1 MSVTN
6 PHAHD
11 EKYSPTVE
19 KVEDAGHAARNNI
32 DYDEEF
38 SPEEQKKIIRRIDLR
53 LVTITGLAY
62 CVSLMDRTNLS
73 MAAVAGM
80 VVDLELY
87 VGYRYSIV
95 VLMFFVPYVI
105 FQPPMT
111 VITRKLGPTV
121 FLGSIVILWGAILI
135 GMGFTK
141 NWQQMTACRVLL
153 GLLEAGYF
161 PGCVYL
167 LSSWYARYDVQKRF
181 SIFYLIGCVASAL
194 AGILAFG
201 LMQLDGSQGLA
212 GWRWIFILE
221 GVITGAIGILAIIFL
236 VDFPDRAHKSWK
248 FLTERECAF
257 VVRRIN
263 RDRSDG
269 DAEPF
274 TMKRFLKPAL
284 DLKIWAFAMVFFC
297 VTTVSYA
304 IAYFLPIIL
313 SEGMGFDTGTS
324 QCLVAPPYAAAG
336 FVMYGTSWVGDKYRT
351 RGPVLIFNAL
361 LCIIGLPMMGFS
373 TSNAVQYVGVFFTV
387 AGSNSN
393 IPAVMAYQANNVR
406 GQWTRA
412 LSSATL
418 VGFGGIG
425 GIAGSLVFR
434 EQDKPHYR
442 PGIWCAIACN
452 LLLMLIVVVQ
462 SVWFR
467 IANKRAE
474 RGERIIEGAPGFR
487 YTI

>member
-1 MSVTN
+1 MASITSSK
-6 PHAHD
+6 H
-11 EKYSPTVE
+11 ESRVE
-19 KVEDAGHAARNNI
+19 KIEDANLPALNDI

-38 SPEEQKKIIRRIDLR
+38 TPAEQKRIIRRIDYR

-111 VITRKLGPTV
+111 VITRKLGPTL
-121 FLGSIVILWGAILI
+121 FLGSIVISWGAILV

-167 LSSWYARYDVQKRF
+167 LSSWYARYDVHKRF

-201 LMQLDGSQGLA
+201 LMQLDGSHGIE

-221 GVITGAIGILAIIFL
+221 GVITGFIGILAIIFL

-248 FLTERECAF
+248 FLSEKECAF

-274 TMKRFLKPAL
+274 SLRRFLKPAL
-284 DLKIWAFAMVFFC
+284 DAKIWGFAMIFFC

-313 SEGMGFDTGTS
+313 SEGMGFSTGTS
-324 QCLVAPPYAAAG
+324 QCLVAPPYAFAG
-336 FVMYGTSWVGDKYRT
+336 FIMYGTSWVGDKYRT

-373 TSNAVQYVGVFFTV
+373 TNNAVQYVGIFFTV
-387 AGSNSN
+387 SGSNSN

-434 EQDKPHYR
+434 EQDKPKYG
-442 PGIWCAIACN
+442 PGVWCAIACN
-452 LLLMLIVVVQ
+452 LLLMLIVAVQ

-467 IANKRAE
+467 YANKQAD
-474 RGERIIEGAPGFR
+474 RGQRIIEGAPGFR

>member
-1 MSVTN
+1 MATFG
-6 PHAHD
+6 D
-11 EKYSPTVE
+11 EKRSSVE
-19 KVEDAGHAARNNI
+19 KIEDANLPALNSL
-32 DYDEEF
+32 DYDEEY
-38 SPEEQKKIIRRIDLR
+38 SPEEQKRIIRRVDLR

-73 MAAVAGM
+73 NAAIAGM
-80 VVDLELY
+80 VEELHLY
-87 VGYRYSIV
+87 VGSRYSIV
-95 VLMFFVPYVI
+95 VLMFFVPYI
-105 FQPPMT
+105 ICQPPLT
-111 VITRKLGPTV
+111 AITKKLGPTY
-121 FLGSIVILWGAILI
+121 FLGSIVISWGAILI
-135 GMGFTK
+135 GMGFAK
-141 NWQQMTACRVLL
+141 NWNHLVACRVLL

-181 SIFYLIGCVASAL
+181 SVFYLIGCVASAL

-201 LMQLDGSQGLA
+201 LMQMDGVQGLG
-212 GWRWIFILE
+212 GWRWIFIIE
-221 GVITGAIGILAIIFL
+221 GVITSVIGILAIIFL
-236 VDFPDRAHKSWK
+236 VDFPERAHKSWR
-248 FLTERECAF
+248 FLSEKECAF
-257 VVRRIN
+257 IVRRIN

-269 DAEPF
+269 NAEPF
-274 TMKRFLKPAL
+274 TLKRFLSPAL
-284 DLKIWAFAMVFFC
+284 DLKIWGFAMIFFC

-313 SEGMGFDTGTS
+313 SVGMGFDTGVS
-324 QCLVAPPYAAAG
+324 QCLVAPPYVAAG
-336 FVMYGTSWVGDKYRT
+336 FVMYGTAWAGDKYRT

-361 LCIIGLPMMGFS
+361 LCIIGLPMMGFAKN
-373 TSNAVQYVGVFFTV
+373 NAAQYVGVFFTV
-387 AGSNSN
+387 AGSNAN
-393 IPAVMAYQANNVR
+393 IPAVMAYQANNIR

-467 IANKRAE
+467 HANKQADQ
-474 RGERIIEGAPGFR
+474 GKRIIEGSPGFR

>member
-1 MSVTN
+1 MATL
-6 PHAHD
+6 D
-11 EKYSPTVE
+11 EKHPNVE
-19 KVEDAGHAARNNI
+19 KIEDAKIPALDPL
-32 DYDEEF
+32 DYDDEF
-38 SPEEQKKIIRRIDLR
+38 SPEEQKKIIRRVDLR

-73 MAAVAGM
+73 MAAIAGM
-80 VVDLELY
+80 VEELELY

-111 VITRKLGPTV
+111 VITRKVGPTI
-121 FLGSIVILWGAILI
+121 FLGSIVISWGAILV

-141 NWQQMTACRVLL
+141 NWNQMVACRVLL

-201 LMQLDGSQGLA
+201 LMQLDGTQGLT

-221 GVITGAIGILAIIFL
+221 GVITGCIGILTIIFL

-248 FLTERECAF
+248 FLTEKECAF
-257 VVRRIN
+257 IVRRIN

-269 DAEPF
+269 FAEPF
-274 TMKRFLKPAL
+274 TLKRFLSPAL
-284 DLKIWAFAMVFFC
+284 DLKIWGFAMIFFC

-336 FVMYGTSWVGDKYRT
+336 FVMYGTSWLGDKYRT

-361 LCIIGLPMMGFS
+361 LCIIGLPMMGFAKS
-373 TSNAVQYVGVFFTV
+373 HAVQYVGVFFTV
-387 AGSNSN
+387 SGSNAN

-434 EQDKPHYR
+434 EQDKPQYR
-442 PGIWCAIACN
+442 PGIWTAIACN
-452 LLLMLIVVVQ
+452 LLLMLIVAVQ

-467 IANKRAE
+467 YANRRAD
-474 RGERIIEGAPGFR
+474 RGQRLIEGSPGFR

>member
-1 MSVTN
+1 M
-6 PHAHD
+6 A
-11 EKYSPTVE
+11 
-19 KVEDAGHAARNNI
+19 
-32 DYDEEF
+32 
-38 SPEEQKKIIRRIDLR
+38 
-53 LVTITGLAY
+53 
-62 CVSLMDRTNLS
+62 DRTS
-73 MAAVAGM
+73 
-80 VVDLELY
+80 
-87 VGYRYSIV
+87 
-95 VLMFFVPYVI
+95 
-105 FQPPMT
+105 
-111 VITRKLGPTV
+111 
-121 FLGSIVILWGAILI
+121 
-135 GMGFTK
+135 
-141 NWQQMTACRVLL
+141 
-153 GLLEAGYF
+153 
-161 PGCVYL
+161 
-167 LSSWYARYDVQKRF
+167 
-181 SIFYLIGCVASAL
+181 
-194 AGILAFG
+194 
-201 LMQLDGSQGLA
+201 
-212 GWRWIFILE
+212 
-221 GVITGAIGILAIIFL
+221 
-236 VDFPDRAHKSWK
+236 
-248 FLTERECAF
+248 
-257 VVRRIN
+257 
-263 RDRSDG
+263 
-269 DAEPF
+269 
-274 TMKRFLKPAL
+274 
-284 DLKIWAFAMVFFC
+284 C

-336 FVMYGTSWVGDKYRT
+336 FVMYGTSWVGDKYRM

-361 LCIIGLPMMGFS
+361 LCIIGLPMMGFAS
-373 TSNAVQYVGVFFTV
+373 SNAVQYVGVFFTV

-462 SVWFR
+462 SIWFR

-474 RGERIIEGAPGFR
+474 RGEKLIEGVPGFR

>member
-1 MSVTN
+1 MSVSN
-6 PHAHD
+6 PLDRD

-19 KVEDAGHAARNNI
+19 KVEDAGHAALNNI

-73 MAAVAGM
+73 MAAVAG
-80 VVDLELY
+80 
-87 VGYRYSIV
+87 YSIV

-121 FLGSIVILWGAILI
+121 FLGSIVISWGAILI
-135 GMGFTK
+135 
-141 NWQQMTACRVLL
+141 MTACRVLL

-181 SIFYLIGCVASAL
+181 SVFYLIGCVASAL

-248 FLTERECAF
+248 FLSERECAF

-274 TMKRFLKPAL
+274 TLKRFLKPAL
-284 DLKIWAFAMVFFC
+284 DMKIWGFAVIFFC

-336 FVMYGTSWVGDKYRT
+336 FVMYGTSWVGDKYRM

-361 LCIIGLPMMGFS
+361 LCIIGLPMMGFAS
-373 TSNAVQYVGVFFTV
+373 SHAVQYVGVFFTV

-462 SVWFR
+462 SIWFK

-474 RGERIIEGAPGFR
+474 RGEKLIEGVPGFR

>member
-1 MSVTN
+1 MVFPS
-6 PHAHD
+6 
-11 EKYSPTVE
+11 EKRSPSVE
-19 KVEDAGHAARNNI
+19 KIEDVNLPALNNV

-80 VVDLELY
+80 IEDLELY
-87 VGYRYSIV
+87 IGYRYSIV
-95 VLMFFVPYVI
+95 ILMFFVPYVI

-111 VITRKLGPTV
+111 VVTRKLGPTF
-121 FLGSIVILWGAILI
+121 FLGSIVISWGAILI

-141 NWQQMTACRVLL
+141 NWQQLTACRVLL

-221 GVITGAIGILAIIFL
+221 GVITGTIGIVAVIFL

-248 FLTERECAF
+248 FLSERECAF

-269 DAEPF
+269 DVEPF

-284 DLKIWAFAMVFFC
+284 DLKIWAFAMIFFC
-297 VTTVSYA
+297 VTTVTYA

-324 QCLVAPPYAAAG
+324 QCLVAPPFAAAG

-373 TSNAVQYVGVFFTV
+373 KSNAVQYVGVFFTV

-393 IPAVMAYQANNVR
+393 IPAVMAYQANNIR

-425 GIAGSLVFR
+425 GVAGSLVFR
-434 EQDKPHYR
+434 EKDAPQYR

-452 LLLMLIVVVQ
+452 LLLMVIVIVQ

-467 IANKRAE
+467 IANKQAN
-474 RGERIIEGAPGFR
+474 RGERIIEGSPGFR